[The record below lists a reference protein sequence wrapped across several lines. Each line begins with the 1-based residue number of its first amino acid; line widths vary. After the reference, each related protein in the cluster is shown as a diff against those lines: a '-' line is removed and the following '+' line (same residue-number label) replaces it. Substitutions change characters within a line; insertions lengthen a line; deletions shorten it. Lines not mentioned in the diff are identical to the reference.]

1 MSESRAIQT
10 VRPTNRQEFMDKLVM
25 PYDTRYGNPNQVF
38 SEPAKLGQPEK
49 NRAYEVSLK
58 KDTDKDFYIGI
69 KDLEEAVMHYFQNV
83 LKLSVVQNNTRV
95 DVPVIYGTPENWK
108 TVQKDGYYRDKN
120 GKLMAPLLMFKRNSI
135 TQNRDLGNKIDG
147 NLAHNLQ
154 LFEKGFDKRN
164 IYGNFSVLNN
174 RVPEKSYVVAVTP
187 DYVTVEYT
195 CIVWTYFVEQ
205 MDKLIEALNFASRS
219 YWGDPN
225 RFQFY
230 SSIESFQDNIT
241 YDVGDDR
248 AVKNT
253 FTLTLNGYLI
263 PDSINKAIASV
274 NRAYGVSKVFF
285 TMETATSSEDFE
297 VLNQQKQT
305 NAKGAITVASS
316 INNVFAAPAGNI
328 DPQVYAY
335 LNTSIQE
342 NGTYIDPVTVTFPRA
357 WLLAPTGLPVT
368 SINDFS
374 FFVNGAF
381 IDQTSVVSWTT
392 DGVSISTL
400 VIDPVALQ
408 FSFGPTDLITAIGKF
423 K

>member
-1 MSESRAIQT
+1 MGSKAIQT
-10 VRPTNRQEFMDKLVM
+10 VRPTNRQEFMDKLVT
-25 PYDTRYGNPNQVF
+25 PYDPKYGNPNQVF

-58 KDTDKDFYIGI
+58 NDTDKDFYIGI
-69 KDLEEAVMHYFQNV
+69 KDLEEAVMYYFKNV
-83 LKLSVVQNNTRV
+83 LRLSVVQNNTRTE
-95 DVPVIYGTPENWK
+95 VPVIYGTPENWK
-108 TVQKDGYYRDKN
+108 TVQKDGYYRDRN

-147 NLAHNLQ
+147 NVAHNLQ

-164 IYGNFSVLNN
+164 VYSNFSVLNN

-195 CIVWTYFVEQ
+195 CVVWTYFVEQ
-205 MDKLIEALNFASRS
+205 MDKIIEALNFASRS

-241 YDVGDDR
+241 YDVGDNR

-274 NRAYGVSKVFF
+274 NRAYGASKIFF
-285 TMETATSSEDFE
+285 SLETATSTEDFQ
-297 VLNQQKQT
+297 VLNQQKQS

-316 INNVFAAPAGNI
+316 INNVFAAPAGGI
-328 DPQVYAY
+328 DPLVYTF
-335 LNTSIQE
+335 LNTNE
-342 NGTYIDPVTVTFPRA
+342 ERNGTIQDSVTVTFPSA
-357 WLLAPTGLPVT
+357 WLNAPAGLPAT
-368 SINDFS
+368 SIDDFK
-374 FFVNGAF
+374 FFVNGSF
-381 IDQTSVVSWTT
+381 IDKTSIVDWTT
-392 DGVSISTL
+392 NGVDTSTL
-400 VIDPVALQ
+400 VIDPNMLQ
-408 FSFGPTDLITAIGKF
+408 FSLDNGDLVTAIGKF